1 MPVYR
6 DQRMLRRNLLL
17 KECWNMILMQNA
29 TTMIIITARDMTAVI
44 IMEKIMSVV
53 IITGKVST
61 AAIRRVTR
69 AAAVITASKPP
80 RGRQNEHFT
89 GSLPDLCEDWSWY
102 FDAEAKQRRHETVFP
117 KERQRAFELGAALVD
132 EN

>member
-17 KECWNMILMQNA
+17 KERWNMILMQNA

-61 AAIRRVTR
+61 AAIRRMTR
-69 AAAVITASKPP
+69 AAAVITVSKSP
-80 RGRQNEHFT
+80 
-89 GSLPDLCEDWSWY
+89 
-102 FDAEAKQRRHETVFP
+102 
-117 KERQRAFELGAALVD
+117 
-132 EN
+132 